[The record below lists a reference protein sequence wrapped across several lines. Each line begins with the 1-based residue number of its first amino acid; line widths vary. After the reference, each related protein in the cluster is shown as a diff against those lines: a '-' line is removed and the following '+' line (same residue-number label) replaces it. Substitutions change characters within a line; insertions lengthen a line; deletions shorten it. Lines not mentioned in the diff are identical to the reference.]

1 MRGSHSLDTP
11 AAAAPSGCVTDNCS
25 HSYLQSRTQVAASE
39 VSAAMGALLRLA
51 VIGVLLAALGE
62 RLVKFSRRV
71 QFSREIDPIEL
82 PNCQLIKGIE
92 YGSEDIAILPN
103 GLAFITSGLKFPG
116 LMSFAPERP
125 GEIFLLDLNDE
136 TLRPS
141 TLRISK
147 GFDLST
153 FSPHGISTYIDE
165 EDDSVYL
172 FVVNH
177 PHYKSTVEIFKYEEE
192 ENVLVHMK
200 TIKHSALHNVNNI
213 VPVGPESFY
222 ATIDFYFSDVIMRLV
237 EMIFG
242 LTLSNVVYYSPGE
255 VREVA
260 AGFYSA
266 NGIAMSTDQKYI
278 YVADFTGR
286 TVNVFEKYANWSLS
300 PVKVVE
306 LETLPDNLFM
316 DPVTGD
322 VWTGGH
328 PNLMKV
334 FRYDPKDLP
343 GSEIV
348 RIQNILSDNP
358 IVTTVY
364 ANDGSVIQ
372 GSSCAA
378 VYENKLFMGTVF
390 HKALCCQL

>member
-1 MRGSHSLDTP
+1 
-11 AAAAPSGCVTDNCS
+11 
-25 HSYLQSRTQVAASE
+25 
-39 VSAAMGALLRLA
+39 MGALLRLA

-103 GLAFITSGLKFPG
+103 GLAFISSGLKYPG
-116 LMSFAPERP
+116 IVSFAPERP

-165 EDDSVYL
+165 KDDSVYL

-192 ENVLVHMK
+192 ENVLVHVK

-222 ATIDFYFSDVIMRLV
+222 ATNDYYFSVFIMRQV
-237 EMIFG
+237 ELIFG

-278 YVADFTGR
+278 YVADITGR
-286 TVNVFEKYANWSLS
+286 TVNVFEKHANLSLS
-300 PVKVVE
+300 PVKVVQ
-306 LETLPDNLFM
+306 LETLLDNLSV

-328 PNLMKV
+328 PNGFKL
-334 FRYDPKDLP
+334 FRYDPKDIP